1 MPKLTDLEVASII
14 EQLRLL
20 TESADKYIDDGSW
33 LEVLTDDIKSAKRM
47 LKVYDKQLKTE
58 AV

>member
-1 MPKLTDLEVASII
+1 MPKLTDLEVAAII

-20 TESADKYIDDGSW
+20 TESANKYIEDGSW
-33 LEVLTDDIKSAKRM
+33 LEPLTDDIKNAKRM
-47 LKVYDKQLKTE
+47 LKVYNKRLQAE

>member
-1 MPKLTDLEVASII
+1 MPKLTDLEVAAII

-20 TESADKYIDDGSW
+20 TESANKYIEDGSW
-33 LEVLTDDIKSAKRM
+33 LEALTDDTKNAKRM
-47 LKVYDKQLKTE
+47 LKVYNKRLQTE